1 MAMPTQQ
8 AIVLLAGTVP
18 MDLILHSRQCM
29 EANVLQD
36 SSVHQDPTKCK
47 TVPQENTV
55 LRMVWLNLLPIVI
68 LVTIVPQVQ
77 HNLNKLIVLSAII
90 VQQEVTSRSH
100 VLMELT
106 DQ

>member
-1 MAMPTQQ
+1 
-8 AIVLLAGTVP
+8 
-18 MDLILHSRQCM
+18 M

-106 DQ
+106 DQWYVYKSLVIVHHVMEDFIVTVQD